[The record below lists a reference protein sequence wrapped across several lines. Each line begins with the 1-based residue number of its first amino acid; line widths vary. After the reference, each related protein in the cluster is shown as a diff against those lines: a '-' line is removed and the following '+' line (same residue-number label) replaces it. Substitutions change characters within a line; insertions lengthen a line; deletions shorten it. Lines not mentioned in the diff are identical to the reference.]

1 MGIEEQF
8 ENRNILD
15 IINHNRKIEAALN
28 QASKDLAMRTAIF
41 ELKNPTKI
49 SQGSF
54 YKINKGLEKQVDVI
68 LDNLNKDIQAN
79 IQNGIVSLT

>member
-8 ENRNILD
+8 ENNNIKN
-15 IINHNRKIEAALN
+15 IIKYNIKIEAALN
-28 QASKDLAMRTAIF
+28 QASKDLAKRISIF

-54 YKINKGLEKQVDVI
+54 YKINKGLEKKVNAI
-68 LDNLNKDIQAN
+68 LGKLNKDIQTG
-79 IQNGIVSLT
+79 IQDGIVSN